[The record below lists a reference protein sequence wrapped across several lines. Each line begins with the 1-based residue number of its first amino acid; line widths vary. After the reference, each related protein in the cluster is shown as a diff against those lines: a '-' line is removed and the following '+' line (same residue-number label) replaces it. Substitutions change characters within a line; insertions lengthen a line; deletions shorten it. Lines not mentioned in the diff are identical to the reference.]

1 MWRNSDIIAQERND
15 VAGLARRRPVK
26 PAASNKSGSKWG
38 MALGHPDM
46 RGNKPRRSEYLGDGK
61 PTRGPRSNTVGTAV
75 EGFSKRYKAWNINDV
90 KVKGAKCKK

>member
-26 PAASNKSGSKWG
+26 PAASNKRGSKWG